1 MFGNDPNE
9 KNTVHA
15 MLEFAEDLD
24 ECRKIQ
30 FAKFV
35 CLLTVSQVSAV
46 EITELTKL
54 LVSRYFPTL
63 HSSLFCHGR
72 RKTLAHSILAVIV
85 TIVAVKHEDLTAIQ
99 MDDLPEIQ
107 MAIQQTKTS
116 VESPIFLN
124 CWIASRVAP
133 LF

>member
-85 TIVAVKHEDLTAIQ
+85 TIARGHQTRLSDTGN
-99 MDDLPEIQ
+99 
-107 MAIQQTKTS
+107 MAIF
-116 VESPIFLN
+116 EN
-124 CWIASRVAP
+124 SRRRP
-133 LF
+133 